1 MRNIADKLEEIKN
14 QTDVEEAKFEQLIR
28 FEDTIKNL
36 EKVLTLEKPSY
47 SFPQV
52 DTIGKRT
59 YSSLNK
65 K

>member
-1 MRNIADKLEEIKN
+1 MKNIADKLEEIKN
-14 QTDVEEAKFEQLIR
+14 QTDVEKAKFEQLTR

-36 EKVLTLEKPSY
+36 EKVLTLEKPTY

-52 DTIGKRT
+52 DTIGKQT
-59 YSSLNK
+59 YTSLNK

>member
-1 MRNIADKLEEIKN
+1 MKNIADKLEGIKN
-14 QTDVEEAKFEQLIR
+14 QTDVGRAKFEQLSR
-28 FEDTIKNL
+28 FNDTLKNL
-36 EKVLTLEKPSY
+36 EKVLTLEKPTY

-59 YSSLNK
+59 YTSLNK

>member
-1 MRNIADKLEEIKN
+1 MKNIADKLEEIKN
-14 QTDVEEAKFEQLIR
+14 QTDVEKEGFEQLSR
-28 FEDTIKNL
+28 FEDTLKNL
-36 EKVLTLEKPSY
+36 QKVLTLEKPTY

-59 YSSLNK
+59 YTSLNK

>member
-1 MRNIADKLEEIKN
+1 MENIADKLEEIKN
-14 QTDVEEAKFEQLIR
+14 QTDSEKSKFEQLSK

-36 EKVLTLEKPSY
+36 QKILTIEKPTY

-52 DTIGKRT
+52 DTIGKQT
-59 YSSLNK
+59 YTSLNK

>member
-14 QTDVEEAKFEQLIR
+14 QTDVEEAKFEQLTR